1 MFVVWVV
8 EAEKGR
14 HLLKILFSRLF
25 KKRRG
30 CCYIIEEEIDW
41 FHSSRNLE
49 GCLAAITNPRMMSLR
64 SAGPVIHKWGLE
76 VCWPL
81 SLLTLCGPGSVE
93 KFPGGR
99 REAQSRQGNAGS
111 WSCPAWLSSWAQEK
125 KGLEDDGTEFLHK
138 VGRTGPAKITF
149 SLLMRLQVG
158 PI

>member
-49 GCLAAITNPRMMSLR
+49 GCLAAITNPRTMSLR

-93 KFPGGR
+93 EVSRRKEGSPEQAGQCWGSHLGAGAVQPGSAPGHR
-99 REAQSRQGNAGS
+99 KKRGWRMME
-111 WSCPAWLSSWAQEK
+111 LSFC
-125 KGLEDDGTEFLHK
+125 T
-138 VGRTGPAKITF
+138 
-149 SLLMRLQVG
+149 RLGELGQ
-158 PI
+158 PK